1 MEEKEVTT
9 NRILII
15 KPFEKD
21 LSIEEASKRTIT
33 AKDLKEFIKNL
44 SDDTKI
50 IIDTMGWEPFTYG
63 VINSNSFETE
73 ILI

>member
-21 LSIEEASKRTIT
+21 LSIEEASKRSIT

-63 VINSNSFETE
+63 VINSHSFETE

>member
-1 MEEKEVTT
+1 MEEKELTT

-15 KPFEKD
+15 KPFKKD
-21 LSIEEASKRTIT
+21 LSIEEASKRSIT

-63 VINSNSFETE
+63 VINSSSFETE
-73 ILI
+73 ILL